1 MHIDEKTVKKE
12 IRILGIDDSPFD
24 KSKKSKVLVIGT
36 IFRGGTLLD
45 GVISTQIIVD
55 GADSTNKL
63 IKMINSTR
71 HRSQLQI
78 IMIDGIAFGGFN
90 IVDIQKLSK
99 ETKLPVITV
108 MRNLPNMEKMKKALR
123 NVANPERKLEL
134 IKKAGTIYS
143 GKTNKG
149 DIHFQCVNITPEKVR
164 EILTLSCT
172 SSNIPEPIR
181 TAHLIA
187 SGIVLGESKGRA

>member
-1 MHIDEKTVKKE
+1 MKIDEKIIKKE

-45 GVISTQIIVD
+45 GVISTKITVD
-55 GADSTNKL
+55 GADSTSKL
-63 IKMINSTR
+63 IKMINNSR

-90 IVDIQKLSK
+90 IVDIKKLSK
-99 ETKLPVITV
+99 KTKLPVITV
-108 MRNLPNMEKMKKALR
+108 MRNLPNMEKIEKALS
-123 NVANPERKLEL
+123 NVPNHEKKLET

-143 GKTNKG
+143 GKTNRG
-149 DIHFQCVNITPEKVR
+149 NIHFQCANISPEKVK

-181 TAHLIA
+181 VSHLIA
-187 SGIVLGESKGRA
+187 SGIALGESRGRA